1 MGKKAAAVHPGDIFT
16 IPLFLPSND
25 DDYTLDYSK
34 YKFPLNDIY
43 AFGRLIEIQVGNV
56 DLIEVFSYT
65 GRIPENPHIII
76 QLGRMFAPE
85 HIGHPFSKNGRWRA
99 VFSNPYYDMWR
110 DSDYENISFLSPVGH
125 MWKGKETI
133 NITKKQCIELE
144 EAGMPYWI
152 MHSRTDLEVE
162 IRSALEEREADL
174 DYERIVDERKS
185 EFPKPRD
192 VDKKLKEMIVPFRWL
207 SEPGRYTLSLNAGL
221 LNGDCFAKNNMLG
234 NGYDWEKVAS
244 EFIKKQGIHSE
255 KKFSFDCEEYM
266 EENYPDECDNLT
278 EDDFLEII
286 EMLRK
291 EFQNTGNQEN
301 FLKLDMA
308 FTSLSKQGI
317 VALHYSGYT
326 QSDGFEDCNEVAAKP
341 HEKGQK
347 VVGCCFYTEQD
358 LGHILH
364 GDSTLLYLSFGNY
377 FEKPTAR
384 EVGQIIA
391 EELKSV
397 GFCVQ
402 WDGAVET
409 KIGIKHFKWD
419 KYYSGG

>member
-1 MGKKAAAVHPGDIFT
+1 MEWKNKIEDECCADELEVMIIDYIKAG
-16 IPLFLPSND
+16 FLSND
-25 DDYTLDYSK
+25 
-34 YKFPLNDIY
+34 
-43 AFGRLIEIQVGNV
+43 EI
-56 DLIEVFSYT
+56 
-65 GRIPENPHIII
+65 
-76 QLGRMFAPE
+76 
-85 HIGHPFSKNGRWRA
+85 
-99 VFSNPYYDMWR
+99 
-110 DSDYENISFLSPVGH
+110 
-125 MWKGKETI
+125 
-133 NITKKQCIELE
+133 
-144 EAGMPYWI
+144 
-152 MHSRTDLEVE
+152 
-162 IRSALEEREADL
+162 
-174 DYERIVDERKS
+174 S
-185 EFPKPRD
+185 E
-192 VDKKLKEMIVPFRWL
+192 
-207 SEPGRYTLSLNAGL
+207 
-221 LNGDCFAKNNMLG
+221 
-234 NGYDWEKVAS
+234 
-244 EFIKKQGIHSE
+244 
-255 KKFSFDCEEYM
+255 DCEEYI
-266 EENYPDECDNLT
+266 EDNYPDECDNLT

-291 EFQNTGNQEN
+291 EYQNTGNQEN

-308 FTSLSKQGI
+308 FTSLLKQGI

-326 QSDGFEDCNEVAAKP
+326 QSDGFVDCNEAAAKL

-391 EELKSV
+391 DELKSV

-419 KYYSGG
+419 KYYSDDE

>member
-65 GRIPENPHIII
+65 RRIPENPHIII
-76 QLGRMFAPE
+76 QSGRMFAPE
-85 HIGHPFSKNGRWRA
+85 HIGHPFSENGRWRA
-99 VFSNPYYDMWR
+99 VFSNPYYNMWR

-144 EAGMPYWI
+144 EAGIPYWI

-162 IRSALEEREADL
+162 IRSALEERGADL
-174 DYERIVDERKS
+174 DYGRIVDERKS

-207 SEPGRYTLSLNAGL
+207 SEPGRYTLSLDAGL

-255 KKFSFDCEEYM
+255 KKFSFDCEADTFSM
-266 EENYPDECDNLT
+266 TSPSKKTL
-278 EDDFLEII
+278 
-286 EMLRK
+286 K
-291 EFQNTGNQEN
+291 EFSVSFHKIVMDTSAFEE
-301 FLKLDMA
+301 FL
-308 FTSLSKQGI
+308 SQLS
-317 VALHYSGYT
+317 
-326 QSDGFEDCNEVAAKP
+326 
-341 HEKGQK
+341 
-347 VVGCCFYTEQD
+347 
-358 LGHILH
+358 
-364 GDSTLLYLSFGNY
+364 
-377 FEKPTAR
+377 
-384 EVGQIIA
+384 
-391 EELKSV
+391 
-397 GFCVQ
+397 
-402 WDGAVET
+402 
-409 KIGIKHFKWD
+409 
-419 KYYSGG
+419 

>member
-1 MGKKAAAVHPGDIFT
+1 M
-16 IPLFLPSND
+16 
-25 DDYTLDYSK
+25 
-34 YKFPLNDIY
+34 
-43 AFGRLIEIQVGNV
+43 
-56 DLIEVFSYT
+56 
-65 GRIPENPHIII
+65 
-76 QLGRMFAPE
+76 
-85 HIGHPFSKNGRWRA
+85 
-99 VFSNPYYDMWR
+99 
-110 DSDYENISFLSPVGH
+110 
-125 MWKGKETI
+125 
-133 NITKKQCIELE
+133 
-144 EAGMPYWI
+144 
-152 MHSRTDLEVE
+152 
-162 IRSALEEREADL
+162 
-174 DYERIVDERKS
+174 
-185 EFPKPRD
+185 
-192 VDKKLKEMIVPFRWL
+192 DKKLKEMIVPFRWL
-207 SEPGRYTLSLNAGL
+207 SEPGRYTLSLDAGL

-244 EFIKKQGIHSE
+244 EFIKKQGI
-255 KKFSFDCEEYM
+255 
-266 EENYPDECDNLT
+266 
-278 EDDFLEII
+278 
-286 EMLRK
+286 
-291 EFQNTGNQEN
+291 
-301 FLKLDMA
+301 
-308 FTSLSKQGI
+308 

-326 QSDGFEDCNEVAAKP
+326 QSDGFEDCNEVAAKS